1 MTYNFKQE
9 GVAYYLQVRI
19 FLQKSMVAVYSFISE
34 PGLVLLARY
43 IQLEEAKYLARRRH
57 QTDKKLAG
65 GLCGPATN

>member
-1 MTYNFKQE
+1 
-9 GVAYYLQVRI
+9 
-19 FLQKSMVAVYSFISE
+19 MVAVYSFISE